1 MAFGKARQ
9 IPRCYQ
15 KLVELA
21 IREETITYEDLARY
35 LGTATEGN
43 ALGAQLSPILSHL
56 YRFCE
61 AKGLPKLTSL
71 VVRKSGGAR
80 DIPGKGFWAF
90 LIDEGLHTE
99 QSLTLELRQELT
111 RIYHR
116 DVFAYHENLFV

>member
-1 MAFGKARQ
+1 MAFGKARP

-56 YRFCE
+56 YRWCE
-61 AKGLPKLTSL
+61 RKGLPKLTSL
-71 VVRKSGGAR
+71 VVRKSSVAR

-90 LIDEGLHTE
+90 LIDEGLYTE
-99 QSLTLELRQELT
+99 QTLTLELRQELT

-116 DVFAYHENLFV
+116 DVYAYYEELYT